1 MTGSLKGDEGLR
13 LALVNHSGAENRT
26 RWIGLIESSMCV
38 GVPGSEDRAV
48 CVSIGGGPELVPV
61 KRRPIGG
68 EGVRRGRWVGARQ

>member
-38 GVPGSEDRAV
+38 GVPG
-48 CVSIGGGPELVPV
+48 
-61 KRRPIGG
+61 
-68 EGVRRGRWVGARQ
+68 VRIERCA